1 MPRFS
6 RTDKTAAMENGADT
20 IVKAD
25 PETGITVTGAIPGM
39 GMKAGR
45 VNLTG
50 TRTAVAEADGRGT
63 AITIANGIKARII
76 KKQSF
81 KKSKAAELYG
91 VLPLFLCL

>member
-1 MPRFS
+1 MPRFN
-6 RTDKTAAMENGADT
+6 RTGKTAGAVKGADT
-20 IVKAD
+20 TVKAD
-25 PETGITVTGAIPGM
+25 PETGITVTGSIPGM

-45 VNLTG
+45 ENLIG
-50 TRTAVAEADGRGT
+50 NRTAAAEADGRGT